1 MSAKVMSLVRQCV
14 ASGAADSAVGLA
26 VLFSIDVSAKGN
38 KADIGERPADVCF
51 APKADIR
58 QHELYRAIGEVITQV
73 GLAELDEFHASGFTA
88 NLGILP
94 FKQSPICSAADLAS

>member
-51 APKADIR
+51 APKADIGNTNC
-58 QHELYRAIGEVITQV
+58 IG
-73 GLAELDEFHASGFTA
+73 
-88 NLGILP
+88 
-94 FKQSPICSAADLAS
+94 QSAK